1 MDEKTSTTTTRN
13 DHSYCTTRFTALTTL
28 LLQMTVEPFT
38 QPRTKKCRTR
48 ALVVR
53 FTTWGHQVP
62 HMRTKRPYLR
72 YEVRIPARHDK
83 NATVGWA
90 TVS

>member
-1 MDEKTSTTTTRN
+1 
-13 DHSYCTTRFTALTTL
+13 
-28 LLQMTVEPFT
+28 
-38 QPRTKKCRTR
+38 
-48 ALVVR
+48 
-53 FTTWGHQVP
+53 
-62 HMRTKRPYLR
+62 MRTKRPYLR